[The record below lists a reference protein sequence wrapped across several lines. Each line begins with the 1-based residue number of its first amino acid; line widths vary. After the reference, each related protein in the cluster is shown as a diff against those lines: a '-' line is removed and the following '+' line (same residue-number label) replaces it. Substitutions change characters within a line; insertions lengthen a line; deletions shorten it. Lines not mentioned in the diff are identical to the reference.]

1 MWTLKQNKDDIL
13 PVLKLSYDQMPTYL
27 RQCFAYFS
35 LYPKD
40 FTFNSFEISILWV
53 ALGLLQSPNG
63 RENLEDVAREYIEEL
78 NSRSF
83 LQDFEDAGYYCTFK
97 VHDLVHDLA
106 LHVEKE
112 DFAVVDTHTRN
123 ISEQARHLSIV
134 GNNSRGHILFP
145 KSRSVRTI
153 LFPMEGVG
161 LDAENLL
168 HTWVSR
174 YKYLRY
180 LDLSDSS
187 VRTLPNSIAK
197 LEHLRALDLSG
208 NCKIKNLPH
217 AICELQNLQVLAL
230 GGCAELET
238 LPKRLGKMISLRQLI
253 ITTKQSVLLE
263 SEFASLNHLRTLGF
277 YYCQNLK
284 YLFKCEQLPSIE
296 TLFVVSCG
304 SLESLPLCMFPNLQT
319 LYISDC
325 KNLNLSAD
333 NEKPIPTL
341 RMKYLHLEGVP
352 ELFTLPKWIEGAIDT
367 LETLIVV
374 NCPNL
379 NMLSYFLTSM
389 SHLKRLYIN
398 DCPLLKFILLPSCK
412 DSLTALEDLRIDGCP
427 DLCRQYQP
435 QCGLRWPAIAHIK
448 SVFIG
453 EPRGEDE

>member
-1 MWTLKQNKDDIL
+1 
-13 PVLKLSYDQMPTYL
+13 
-27 RQCFAYFS
+27 
-35 LYPKD
+35 
-40 FTFNSFEISILWV
+40 
-53 ALGLLQSPNG
+53 
-63 RENLEDVAREYIEEL
+63 
-78 NSRSF
+78 
-83 LQDFEDAGYYCTFK
+83 
-97 VHDLVHDLA
+97 
-106 LHVEKE
+106 
-112 DFAVVDTHTRN
+112 
-123 ISEQARHLSIV
+123 
-134 GNNSRGHILFP
+134 
-145 KSRSVRTI
+145 
-153 LFPMEGVG
+153 
-161 LDAENLL
+161 
-168 HTWVSR
+168 
-174 YKYLRY
+174 
-180 LDLSDSS
+180 
-187 VRTLPNSIAK
+187 
-197 LEHLRALDLSG
+197 
-208 NCKIKNLPH
+208 
-217 AICELQNLQVLAL
+217 
-230 GGCAELET
+230 
-238 LPKRLGKMISLRQLI
+238 
-253 ITTKQSVLLE
+253 
-263 SEFASLNHLRTLGF
+263 
-277 YYCQNLK
+277 
-284 YLFKCEQLPSIE
+284 
-296 TLFVVSCG
+296 
-304 SLESLPLCMFPNLQT
+304 MFPNLQT